1 MICYTDFWRCSM
13 SRTAKSVVCTEKQIA
28 DLIRIANSRTEQHQL
43 VTRASIILRCFN
55 GMQIKDIAS
64 ELKETTKTVRKWR
77 DRFLESGIKG
87 LHDLPRSGAPVSYG
101 EEFRKQV
108 FEKLN
113 TPPPNG
119 LAHWDGTSLSKS
131 LGVSDDAV
139 WRLLR
144 KEGICLSRLRTWCIS
159 TDPDFSEKAVDI
171 IGLYLNP
178 PINAL
183 VISVDEKPSMQ
194 ALSRSTGYV
203 VTSDSK
209 IVRGMKST
217 YRRNGTLNLFAAL
230 KVATGLVFAKPT
242 RTKKRVDFLAFMD
255 ELLKELSVSTGTQ
268 IHVILDNYCIHKRCT
283 EWLEC
288 NPNVH
293 FHFTP
298 TSASWLNQIE
308 IWFGI
313 LSRKVLRGASFDST
327 EKLAYAI
334 KEYIDHYNQDCK
346 PFVWRKRE
354 VKGSQ
359 LRNTITNLCG

>member
-1 MICYTDFWRCSM
+1 M
-13 SRTAKSVVCTEKQIA
+13 SRKAKVIVCTEEQLA
-28 DLIRIANSRTEQHQL
+28 ELIRISNSRTEQHQF
-43 VTRASIILRCFN
+43 VNRATIVLKCVS
-55 GMQIKDIAS
+55 GMQIKEIAA
-64 ELKETTKTVRKWR
+64 ELKETTKTIRKWR
-77 DRFLESGIKG
+77 DRFLISGING
-87 LHDLPRSGAPVSYG
+87 LQDLPRSGAPVIYG
-101 EEFRKQV
+101 EEFKKEV
-108 FEKLN
+108 FAKLA

-119 LAHWDGTSLSKS
+119 LTRWDGTTLAQSLN
-131 LGVSDDAV
+131 VSDDAV

-144 KEGICLSRLRTWCIS
+144 KKGVCLSRLRTWCIS

-171 IGLYLNP
+171 VGLYLNCP
-178 PINAL
+178 ENAL
-183 VISVDEKPSMQ
+183 VISVDEKPSIQ

-203 VTSDSK
+203 ITNNGK
-209 IVRGMKST
+209 IARGMKST

-230 KVATGLVFAKPT
+230 KVATGQIYAKPT
-242 RTKKRVDFLAFMD
+242 KTKKRVDFLFFMD
-255 ELLKELSVSTGTQ
+255 ELLKELSLSRETQ

-283 EWLEC
+283 EWLER

-327 EKLAYAI
+327 ERLAGAI
-334 KEYIDHYNQDCK
+334 KEYISYYNQGAK

-354 VKGSQ
+354 VKGAQ
-359 LRNTITNLCG
+359 LRDTVTNLCN